1 MPRWAALLCVVR
13 AGAEAH
19 AASLIPPPDG
29 PDSSAPSRPPTRN
42 NSVAVG
48 TLAVV
53 LVLTGISMIGMST
66 HGAATPTLIPPAP
79 QAAQAAGPPPVLPA
93 ATSLDRSPPVRL
105 TYQRLGI
112 ETALLSVGL
121 NPDRTA
127 EVPPKDP
134 GAPAGWYRNLA
145 APGQS
150 GSAVIL
156 GHVDTTD
163 GPGVFFNLGSSQT
176 GDRILVERE
185 DGRTG
190 AFTVERVESFPRAD
204 FPTDQVYG
212 RVDHAALRLV
222 TCGGFFDRDNGGYQ
236 ENVVVFATLTEVF
249 EAGEAVPQG
258 WSGPRIWGRL
268 SR

>member
-1 MPRWAALLCVVR
+1 M
-13 AGAEAH
+13 
-19 AASLIPPPDG
+19 
-29 PDSSAPSRPPTRN
+29 
-42 NSVAVG
+42 AVG
-48 TLAVV
+48 TLALI

-66 HGAATPTLIPPAP
+66 HGSATPTLIPPAP
-79 QAAQAAGPPPVLPA
+79 QAAQAGPPPVLPA
-93 ATSLDRSPPVRL
+93 APPLDRSPPVRL

-112 ETALLSVGL
+112 DTPLISVGL

-145 APGQS
+145 APAQS
-150 GSAVIL
+150 GPAVIL

-163 GPGVFFNLGSSQT
+163 GPGVFFNLGNSET
-176 GDRILVERE
+176 GDRILIERE

-212 RVDHAALRLV
+212 RVGHAALRLV

-236 ENVVVFATLTEVF
+236 ENVVVFATLTDVF
-249 EAGEAVPQG
+249 EAGEAVPEG
-258 WSGPRIWGRL
+258 WRGPRHWGRL

>member
-1 MPRWAALLCVVR
+1 MTPQ
-13 AGAEAH
+13 
-19 AASLIPPPDG
+19 PDG
-29 PDSSAPSRPPTRN
+29 AAPSRPPATRH

-66 HGAATPTLIPPAP
+66 HGAATPTLVPPAP

-93 ATSLDRSPPVRL
+93 ASSLDRSPPVRL
-105 TYQRLGI
+105 TYERLGI
-112 ETALLSVGL
+112 ETTLISVGL

-134 GAPAGWYRNLA
+134 GAPAGWYRHLA
-145 APGQS
+145 SPGES
-150 GSAVIL
+150 GPAVIL

-163 GPGVFFNLGSSQT
+163 GPGVFFTLGTSEA
-176 GDRILVERE
+176 GDRILVERA
-185 DGRTG
+185 DGRIG

-236 ENVVVFATLTEVF
+236 ENVVVFATLTEVV
-249 EAGEAVPQG
+249 EAGDEVSEV
-258 WSGPRIWGRL
+258 WSGPRHWGRL

>member
-1 MPRWAALLCVVR
+1 M
-13 AGAEAH
+13 
-19 AASLIPPPDG
+19 
-29 PDSSAPSRPPTRN
+29 
-42 NSVAVG
+42 AVG
-48 TLAVV
+48 TLAVI

-66 HGAATPTLIPPAP
+66 HGAASPTLIPPAP
-79 QAAQAAGPPPVLPA
+79 QAAQSAGPAPVQPA
-93 ATSLDRSPPVRL
+93 ASSLDRSPPVRL
-105 TYQRLGI
+105 TYQRVGI
-112 ETALLSVGL
+112 DTPLVSVGL

-150 GSAVIL
+150 GPAVIL

-163 GPGVFFNLGSSQT
+163 GPGVFFNLGTSET
-176 GDRILVERE
+176 GDRILVERD
-185 DGRTG
+185 DGRTA
-190 AFTVERVESFPRAD
+190 AFTVERVESFPRAE

-212 RVDHAALRLV
+212 PVDRAALRLV

-236 ENVVVFATLTEVF
+236 ENVVVFATLTAVF
-249 EAGEAVPQG
+249 EAGEPVADG
-258 WSGPRIWGRL
+258 WWGPRHWGRL